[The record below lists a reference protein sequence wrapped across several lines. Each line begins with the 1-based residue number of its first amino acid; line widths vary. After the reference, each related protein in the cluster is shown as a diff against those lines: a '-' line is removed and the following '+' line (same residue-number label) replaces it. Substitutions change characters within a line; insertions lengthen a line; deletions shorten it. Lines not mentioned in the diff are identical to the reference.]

1 MATLVGPRV
10 FAIVLGYEDLN
21 DHDDLRHDSII
32 ETRAGKLSARP
43 SDCSPAAGKSALN
56 RL

>member
-1 MATLVGPRV
+1 VATLVGPRV